1 MDGWI
6 QNETQ
11 QNELA
16 AETAHAGGGPKQDPT
31 QPGRKRG
38 DGYVLVGLLA
48 GFVLGAGVGV
58 LIALMSATGNWMVT
72 GFFGNVAGGLFGVW
86 FGDRYRQKKL
96 KGRPAARIS
105 SSR

>member
-16 AETAHAGGGPKQDPT
+16 IETAHSGGGPKQDPT

-48 GFVLGAGVGV
+48 GFVLGAVVGA
-58 LIALMSATGNWMVT
+58 LIALLSGRCNWIVT
-72 GFFGNVAGGLFGVW
+72 GFFGSIGGAVIGVW
-86 FGDRYRQKKL
+86 LGDRHRQKKM
-96 KGRPAARIS
+96 KGRPAA
-105 SSR
+105 